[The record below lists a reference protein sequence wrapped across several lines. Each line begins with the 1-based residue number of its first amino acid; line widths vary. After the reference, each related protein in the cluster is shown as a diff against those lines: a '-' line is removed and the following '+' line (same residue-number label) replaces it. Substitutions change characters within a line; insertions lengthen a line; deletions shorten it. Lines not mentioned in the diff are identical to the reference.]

1 MTKRYGARIQATV
14 GRGLHAIVVDERA
27 QPEGMDYDLR
37 LQIP

>member
-14 GRGLHAIVVDERA
+14 GRGLHALVDDDRV